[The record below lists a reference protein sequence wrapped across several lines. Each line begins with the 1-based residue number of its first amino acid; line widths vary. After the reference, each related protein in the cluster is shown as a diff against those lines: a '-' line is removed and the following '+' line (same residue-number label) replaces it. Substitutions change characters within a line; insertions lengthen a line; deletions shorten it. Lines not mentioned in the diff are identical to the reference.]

1 MNKPLSRI
9 WVRCELWE
17 EIPANM
23 WGEVVDSRLAFE
35 TALAFTSDY
44 RLYGSF
50 MRRVITEW
58 PYSCINALTDNSLNQ
73 KAWLG
78 HAAVA
83 LAHNI
88 PEDITRK
95 AWGFLTN
102 EQRALANQEAAS
114 AIQQWKQNNQPK
126 SSGLPEDMAT
136 EVLL

>member
-1 MNKPLSRI
+1 MNKHLSRI

-23 WGEVVDSRLAFE
+23 WGEATDPRLAFE

-44 RLYGSF
+44 RLYGSY
-50 MRRVITEW
+50 MQRVIHEW
-58 PYSCINALTDNSLNQ
+58 PNSCANALTDSSLNQ

-88 PEDITRK
+88 PQDITRK

-102 EQRALANQEAAS
+102 EQRALANQEAAR
-114 AIQQWKQNNQPK
+114 AIQQWKQNNIRK
-126 SSGLPEDMAT
+126 SDGVCGNMEKS
-136 EVLL
+136 LLL